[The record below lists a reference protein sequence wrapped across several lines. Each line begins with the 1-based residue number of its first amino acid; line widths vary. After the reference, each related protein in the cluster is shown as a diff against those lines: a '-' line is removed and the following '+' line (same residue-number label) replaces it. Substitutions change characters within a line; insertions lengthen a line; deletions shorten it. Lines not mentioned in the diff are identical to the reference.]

1 MPDLGER
8 EWLPVLDSAV
18 MGEHT
23 GDERTEGRAGE
34 PGTGLPPL
42 PETDPSP
49 PAHDEAPLP
58 EGYTVRRPA
67 RDDFDEVVALLVA
80 ADLALVGDTDWSPME
95 LGYHWRR
102 PRFSLERDAWVV
114 EAETGGIV
122 AYAWSYNDE
131 PEGQPT
137 GYFGLHPEHRDAA
150 LARHLLALI
159 ERRAGEQL
167 ASRTWGEP
175 AVGAWFLEEDDLK
188 RALYE
193 SAGYTQVRVF
203 ERMVVAATDVREL
216 DETPVGV
223 ELRPMRRPGDEH
235 AVHDCVEEA
244 FADHFRYAPL
254 PFDEFWAPFD
264 DTPAEDQIWLV
275 ACDGPEIVGVALG
288 LSLERYGYVDLLAV
302 RRPWRGRHIGLALL
316 VATLVRLRDVGHERL
331 TLGVDATNPTG
342 AAHLYRRAGMSVR
355 QRVLYY
361 ERPVP

>member
-1 MPDLGER
+1 M
-8 EWLPVLDSAV
+8 LDSVV

-23 GDERTEGRAGE
+23 RDGRAEGRAGD
-34 PGTGLPPL
+34 PGTGLPRP
-42 PETDPSP
+42 PESGSSP
-49 PAHDEAPLP
+49 PANDAAPLP
-58 EGYTVRRPA
+58 GGYRVRRPE
-67 RDDFDEVVALLVA
+67 RDDFDDVVALLVA

-114 EAETGGIV
+114 EAEGGGIV

-137 GYFGLHPEHRDAA
+137 GYFGLHPEHRDPA

-167 ASRTWGEP
+167 ASRAWGEP
-175 AVGAWFLEEDDLK
+175 AVGAWFLEEDGLK

-193 SAGYTQVRVF
+193 SAGYAQVRVF
-203 ERMVVAATDVREL
+203 ERMVVAAADVQEL
-216 DETPVGV
+216 DETPAGI
-223 ELRPMRRPGDEH
+223 ELRPMRRPDDER

-244 FADHFRYAPL
+244 FVDHFRYAPL

-264 DTPAEDQIWLV
+264 DTPAEDQVWLV

-316 VATLVRLRDVGHERL
+316 VATLVRLRDLGHERL

-355 QRVLYY
+355 QRVLYF
-361 ERPVP
+361 EKPMP

>member
-1 MPDLGER
+1 M
-8 EWLPVLDSAV
+8 LDSLV
-18 MGEHT
+18 VDENPR
-23 GDERTEGRAGE
+23 DERVEARAAA
-34 PGTGLPPL
+34 PGAGLPPRR
-42 PETDPSP
+42 ETDPSTA
-49 PAHDEAPLP
+49 AHAVAPLP
-58 EGYTVRRPA
+58 EGYTVRRPT
-67 RDDFDEVVALLVA
+67 RDDFDEVVALLIA

-114 EAETGGIV
+114 EHHGGGIV

-137 GYFGLHPEHRDAA
+137 GFVGLHPEHRDPA
-150 LARHLLALI
+150 LARHLLALV

-167 ASRTWGEP
+167 VSRAWGEP

-203 ERMVVAATDVREL
+203 ERMVVVAADVRAL
-216 DETPVGV
+216 DETPAGI
-223 ELRPMRRPGDEH
+223 ELRPMRRPDDEH

-254 PFDEFWAPFD
+254 PFDEFWVPFD
-264 DTPAEDQIWLV
+264 DTPAEDQVWLV

-316 VATLVRLRDVGHERL
+316 VATLVRLRDLGHSRL

-355 QRVLYY
+355 QRVLYF
-361 ERPVP
+361 EKPML

>member
-1 MPDLGER
+1 
-8 EWLPVLDSAV
+8 
-18 MGEHT
+18 MGGQARDEH
-23 GDERTEGRAGE
+23 RAGE
-34 PGTGLPPL
+34 AGGPRLGLPPL
-42 PETDPSP
+42 HETDPP
-49 PAHDEAPLP
+49 TTAADAAPLP
-58 EGYTVRRPA
+58 DGYTVRRPE
-67 RDDFDEVVALLVA
+67 RDDFDEVVALLAA

-102 PRFSLERDAWVV
+102 PRFSLESDAWVV
-114 EAETGGIV
+114 EAERGGIV

-137 GYFGLHPEHRDAA
+137 GFIGLHPEHRDPA

-159 ERRAGEQL
+159 ERRADQQL

-203 ERMVVAATDVREL
+203 ERMVVAASDVGEL
-216 DETPVGV
+216 DEIPPGI
-223 ELRPMRRPGDEH
+223 ELRPMRRPDDEY

-316 VATLVRLRDVGHERL
+316 AGTLVRLRDLGHGQL

-342 AAHLYRRAGMSVR
+342 AAHLYRRAGMTVR

-361 ERPVP
+361 EKPVP